1 MRMSGVRVVPWLST
15 VLVLVAGCA
24 GTGVVEIPERVP
36 EVRPGVLQGYLPA
49 EALPDSAA
57 LLPPP
62 PDADSGAMARDREA
76 SAAALGMRN
85 TPRWELAAADAVLR
99 FPQAADT
106 FACALDLPITE
117 SGSPNLYVLLR
128 RSLAD
133 AGLSTYAAKNR
144 YGRDRPF
151 EVNGQPICTP
161 TEEAMLREDGSYP
174 SGHAALGWAWALIL
188 AELAPERADA
198 LLARGRAFA
207 QSRVI
212 CNVHWQSDVDAGREM
227 GAAAAARLHGD
238 PVFRAQLERARGE
251 VAALRAAG
259 TKPERD
265 CTAEAAAFEH
275 AAAAR

>member
-1 MRMSGVRVVPWLST
+1 MGGVRIVTWL
-15 VLVLVAGCA
+15 VAALVLVAGCA
-24 GTGVVEIPERVP
+24 GKGTVEIPEAVP
-36 EVRPGVLQGYLPA
+36 EVRPGILQGYLPA

-57 LLPPP
+57 LLPAPP
-62 PDADSGAMARDREA
+62 VADSGAMARDREVN
-76 SAAALGMRN
+76 AAALGLRN
-85 TPRWELAAADAVLR
+85 TPRWDLAAADAVLR

-106 FACALDLPITE
+106 FACALDLPITAA
-117 SGSPNLYVLLR
+117 GSPNLYVLLR

-133 AGLSTYAAKNR
+133 AGLSTYGAKNR
-144 YGRDRPF
+144 YERDRPF
-151 EVNGQPICTP
+151 EVNGKPICTP
-161 TEEAMLREDGSYP
+161 DDAAMLREDGSYP

-188 AELAPERADA
+188 AELAPDRADE
-198 LLARGRAFA
+198 LLARGRVFA

-227 GAAAAARLHGD
+227 GAAAVARLHGD

-259 TKPERD
+259 AKPERD
-265 CTAEAAAFEH
+265 CAAEAAVLEE

>member
-1 MRMSGVRVVPWLST
+1 MGGVRIVPWLSM

-24 GTGVVEIPERVP
+24 GNGAVEIPEVVP
-36 EVRPGVLQGYLPA
+36 EVRPGVLQGYLPV

-62 PDADSGAMARDREA
+62 PAADSGAMARDREVN
-76 SAAALGMRN
+76 AATLALRN

-99 FPQAADT
+99 FPQAAET
-106 FACALDLPITE
+106 FACALDLPITAA
-117 SGSPNLYVLLR
+117 GSPNLYVLLR

-151 EVNGQPICTP
+151 ELNGEPTCTP
-161 TEEAMLREDGSYP
+161 DEEAMLREDGSYP
-174 SGHAALGWAWALIL
+174 SGHAALGWAWALVL

-207 QSRVI
+207 QSRVV

-227 GAAAAARLHGD
+227 GAAAVARLHGD

-251 VAALRAAG
+251 VASLRTTG

-265 CTAEAAAFEH
+265 CAGEDAVLGGGG
-275 AAAAR
+275 AAR